1 MKRTRTITTNGAMKN
16 SKPFIKLFYMKK
28 IFFCFLLLSTA
39 FGLRAQIAVKGDKV
53 YTVAG
58 EVITNGVVLLKD
70 GKIEKVGAGLKI
82 PANYTVYQAKVVTP
96 GLVDAR
102 SVVGLSGPLNIPVD
116 QDQLEKSSPIQP
128 DLRAIDAYNTDDT
141 LIGYLRVNGITTIH
155 TGHGVGALIS
165 GQTMVAKTKPGLID
179 DVTLI
184 PTEMLAMSIG
194 TSVHDNFTSPGTR
207 SKEIAMLRT
216 ELLKAQGYDMKM
228 QAKDSS
234 KRPSRDI
241 PQEMLVKMLHGEI
254 KALIS
259 ANTATDI
266 LDAIRLAKEF
276 KLKLVLEGAAEAY
289 RLTDKIKASG
299 AEIIVHPTMARPYG
313 EMANMTMENAAI
325 LTRAGIPVSIGSGY
339 EGYVPKTRVIL
350 FEAGVAAANELPYDE
365 ALKAITL
372 NPARLLGLDKRIGSI
387 EKGKDGDI
395 VLYDGDP
402 FEYTT
407 HVCKVIID
415 GKLVADNCP

>member
-1 MKRTRTITTNGAMKN
+1 MKQAFYYI
-16 SKPFIKLFYMKK
+16 LFL
-28 IFFCFLLLSTA
+28 FLSFSLH
-39 FGLRAQIAVKGDKV
+39 AQIAIKGEKV
-53 YTVAG
+53 YTMTG
-58 EVITNGVVLLKD
+58 EPITNGVVLIKD
-70 GKIEKVGAGLKI
+70 GKIEKVGSSLKI
-82 PANYTVYQAKVVTP
+82 PSDYTVYQAKVVTP

-102 SVVGLSGPLNIPVD
+102 TVVGLSGPLNIPID

-128 DLRAIDAYNTDDT
+128 ELRAIDAYNPDDT
-141 LIGYLRVNGITTIH
+141 LIGYLRVNGVTTIH
-155 TGHGVGALIS
+155 TGHGIGALVS

-179 DVTLI
+179 AVTLV
-184 PTEMLAMSIG
+184 PLEMLAMSLG
-194 TSVHDNFTSPGTR
+194 TSVEANFSSPGTKA
-207 SKEIAMLRT
+207 KEIAMLRT
-216 ELLKAQGYDMKM
+216 ELIKAQIYDKKM
-228 QAKDSS
+228 SSKDSS
-234 KRPSRDI
+234 KQPSRDLNM
-241 PQEMLVKMLHGEI
+241 EMLVKLLHGEI

-259 ANTATDI
+259 ANTSLDI
-266 LDAIRLAKEF
+266 LSAIRLAREF
-276 KLKLVLEGAAEAY
+276 NLRLVIEGGAEAY
-289 RLTDKIKASG
+289 LLIDKIKSAG

-325 LTRAGIPVSIGSGY
+325 LTKAGIPVSIESGY

-350 FEAGVAAANELPYDE
+350 FEAATAAANGLPFDE

-407 HVCKVIID
+407 HVCKVFID
-415 GKLVADNCP
+415 GQLVATTCP

>member
-1 MKRTRTITTNGAMKN
+1 MKN
-16 SKPFIKLFYMKK
+16 SKPTKKNQIMKK
-28 IFFCFLLLSTA
+28 IFFCLFLFAAAT
-39 FGLRAQIAVKGDKV
+39 GLRAQIAVKGEKV
-53 YTVAG
+53 YTMAG
-58 EVITNGVVLLKD
+58 EVIPNGVVLLKD

-102 SVVGLSGPLNIPVD
+102 SVVGLSGPLNMPVD

-141 LIGYLRVNGITTIH
+141 LIGYLRVNGVTTIH

-165 GQTMVAKTKPGLID
+165 GQTMVAKTKPGLVD
-179 DVTLI
+179 EVTLV
-184 PTEMLAMSIG
+184 PVAMLAMSIG
-194 TSVHDNFTSPGTR
+194 TSVHANFTSPGTR

-216 ELLKAQGYDMKM
+216 ELLKAQGYDKKM
-228 QAKDSS
+228 QSRDST
-234 KRPSRDI
+234 KRPSPDI
-241 PQEMLVKMLHGEI
+241 PQEMLVRMLHGEI
-254 KALIS
+254 KALVS
-259 ANTATDI
+259 ANTSTDI
-266 LDAIRLAKEF
+266 LDAMRLAKEF
-276 KLKLVLEGAAEAY
+276 RLKLVIEGGAEAY
-289 RLTDKIKASG
+289 RLIDKTKASG

-325 LTRAGIPVSIGSGY
+325 LTRAGIPVSIESGY

-350 FEAGVAAANELPYDE
+350 FEAGVAAANELPYEE